1 MAVRAFGLRAQVH
14 RTASVKAGPAFRF
27 FDCTLFVQGRREEV
41 VRGIV
46 RMGDVVHVA
55 LADGLGAHRP

>member
-1 MAVRAFGLRAQVH
+1 
-14 RTASVKAGPAFRF
+14 
-27 FDCTLFVQGRREEV
+27 VQGRREEV